1 MTRSPALTTSGFSVG
16 LKVSKEIKTWGLAR
30 GETRKE
36 SVERRRSYK
45 ETKERGRGVL
55 D

>member
-1 MTRSPALTTSGFSVG
+1 MTRSPAPTTSGFSVG

-30 GETRKE
+30 GESRRET
-36 SVERRRSYK
+36 VERRRSYN
-45 ETKERGRGVL
+45 ETKERGGGVL